1 MLAGETVMKTRREIL
16 RMGAV
21 ACGAAA
27 LGRSERMLGAPE
39 APGKD
44 AATMQEP
51 LGEPLQEFG
60 YGEVTLAPG
69 RMESQ
74 FRETQTVLM
83 GLNEDALL
91 APFRVRCGLAAPG
104 PRLGGWYDEGGF
116 APGHSFGQW
125 ISALSRGYAV
135 DHDPA
140 KRARV
145 KKLLDLYGQTINGK
159 FFTDFRF
166 PAYDY
171 DKLVI
176 GLIDAHEFAGI
187 PNAFA
192 LLDKTTEA
200 AEPHLEPR
208 ALDRDAV
215 QRSWRASVGDKTTD
229 DYTWDEPYTLPENLY
244 LAAKRGAGA
253 RYRTMAGRYLLDRTW
268 FDPLAENRNVLAGHH
283 AYSFCNSLSSAMQ
296 AYLSVGSVKHLH
308 AAENGFAM
316 IRAQSYATGG
326 WGPNESFVEPGTG
339 ALKASLT
346 KTRHSFETPCGSYA
360 HMKITRYLLR
370 VTGNGSYG
378 DSMEQVIWNT
388 VLGAK
393 TLEPNGRAFY
403 YSDYSNEGGKFYF
416 GDAWPCCS
424 GTLPQ
429 VAADYRIATYLRDAE
444 GVYVNL
450 YEPSELRWTAGDGAQ
465 WTLTQSGGY
474 PLEERV
480 TLRLSGS
487 RSGEFLLRVRVPQ
500 WSSCGGETMTARV
513 NGAPVAVTAQRGFAT
528 IGRRWRSGDT
538 VELRIPLAMRLEAIE
553 PGSNTMA
560 LMRGP
565 LVLFPLTHD
574 GPAVTRKQ
582 MLAARHVGGMNWA
595 MDTSDGLERLKPFVA
610 IQDEPYR
617 TYLDVATSA

>member
-1 MLAGETVMKTRREIL
+1 MTTRREVL
-16 RMGAV
+16 KMGAA
-21 ACGAAA
+21 ACGAAT
-27 LGRSERMLGAPE
+27 LGQGWLNGLAAQQAPSE
-39 APGKD
+39 
-44 AATMQEP
+44 EP
-51 LGEPLQEFG
+51 LPKPLEEFG
-60 YGEVTLAPG
+60 YGAVTLMPG
-69 RMESQ
+69 RFQSQ
-74 FRETQTVLM
+74 FAETQTVLM

-91 APFRVRCGLAAPG
+91 APFRVRGGLPAPG

-116 APGHSFGQW
+116 APGHAFGQW

-135 DHDPA
+135 DHDAA
-140 KRARV
+140 KRASV
-145 KKLLDLYGQTINGK
+145 EKLLHLYGQAINGK

-187 PNAFA
+187 SSAFP
-192 LLDKTTEA
+192 LLDKTTDA
-200 AEPHLEPR
+200 VEPHLEPM

-215 QRSWRASVGDKTTD
+215 QRRWRASIGDKTTD

-253 RYRTMAGRYLLDRTW
+253 RYHAMAGRYLLDRTW
-268 FDPLAENRNVLAGHH
+268 FDPLAANENVLAGHH

-296 AYLSVGSVKHLH
+296 AYLSAGSVKHLR
-308 AAENGFAM
+308 AAQNGFAM
-316 IRAQSYATGG
+316 IRAQSFATGG
-326 WGPNESFVEPGTG
+326 WGPDESFVEPGTG

-360 HMKITRYLLR
+360 HMKITRYLTR

-403 YSDYSNEGGKFYF
+403 YSDYSNAGGKFYF
-416 GDAWPCCS
+416 PDAWPCCS

-429 VAADYRIATYLRDAE
+429 VAADYRIAAYLRDDD

-450 YEPSELRWTAGDGAQ
+450 YLPSELRWTSGDGAQ
-465 WTLTQSGGY
+465 WTLTQSGEY
-474 PLEERV
+474 PVDERV
-480 TLRLSGS
+480 TLRLSGNPTS
-487 RSGEFLLRVRVPQ
+487 EFALRLRVPQ
-500 WSSCGGETMTARV
+500 WTTCGGEKMSARV
-513 NGAPVAVTAQRGFAT
+513 NGAPVALNAERGFAT
-528 IGRRWRSGDT
+528 IRRKWRGGDT
-538 VELRIPLAMRLEAIE
+538 VELTIPLPMRLAQIE
-553 PGSNTMA
+553 PGSNTVA

-574 GPAVTRKQ
+574 SPAVTRKQ
-582 MLAARHVGGMNWA
+582 MLTARRTGKLDWA
-595 MDTSDGLERLKPFVA
+595 MESSDGLVRLKPFFA
-610 IQDEPYR
+610 IGDEPYR
-617 TYLDVATSA
+617 TYLDVATNA

>member
-1 MLAGETVMKTRREIL
+1 MTTRREVL
-16 RMGAV
+16 RMGAA
-21 ACGAAA
+21 ACGTAA
-27 LGRSERMLGAPE
+27 LGQGWLHGLAAQASSE
-39 APGKD
+39 
-44 AATMQEP
+44 EP
-51 LGEPLQEFG
+51 LSTPLEEFG
-60 YGEVTLAPG
+60 YGDVTLMPG
-69 RMESQ
+69 RFQSQ
-74 FRETQTVLM
+74 FTETQTVLM

-91 APFRVRCGLAAPG
+91 APFRVRGGLPAPG

-116 APGHSFGQW
+116 APGHAFGQW

-135 DHDPA
+135 DRDPA

-145 KKLLDLYGQTINGK
+145 QQLLDLYGHAINGK
-159 FFTDFRF
+159 FFTNFRF
-166 PAYDY
+166 PSYDY

-176 GLIDAHEFAGI
+176 GLIDAHQFVGI

-192 LLDKTTEA
+192 LLDTTTDA
-200 AEPHLEPR
+200 VQPHLEPM

-215 QRSWRASVGDKTTD
+215 QRQWRASVGDKTTD

-244 LAAKRGAGA
+244 LAANRGAGA
-253 RYRTMAGRYLLDRTW
+253 RYHEMAGRYLLDRTW

-296 AYLSVGSVKHLH
+296 AYLSAGSLKHLR
-308 AAENGFAM
+308 AAQNAFAM
-316 IRAQSYATGG
+316 IRAQSFATGG

-360 HMKITRYLLR
+360 HMKITRYLTR
-370 VTGNGSYG
+370 VTGDGSYG

-416 GDAWPCCS
+416 PDAWPCCS

-429 VAADYRIATYLRDAE
+429 VAADYRIAAYLRSAD
-444 GVYVNL
+444 GLHISQYL
-450 YEPSELRWTAGDGAQ
+450 PSELRWTAGDGSQ
-465 WTLTQSGGY
+465 WTLAQSGSY
-474 PLEERV
+474 PLDERV
-480 TLRLSGS
+480 TLRLSGGRAS
-487 RSGEFLLRVRVPQ
+487 NFTVYLRVPQ
-500 WSSCGGETMTARV
+500 WSTCGGEKMTARV
-513 NGAPVAVTAQRGFAT
+513 NGAPVPLQSQRGFAP
-528 IGRRWRSGDT
+528 IRRQWQSGDT
-538 VELRIPLAMRLEAIE
+538 VELTIPLPMRLAAIE
-553 PGSNTMA
+553 PGSNTVA

-574 GPAVTRKQ
+574 APSVTRKQ
-582 MLAARHVGGMNWA
+582 MLAARRTGKLDWA
-595 MDTSDGLERLKPFVA
+595 MESSDGLVRLKPFVA
-610 IQDEPYR
+610 IGDEPYR
-617 TYLDVATSA
+617 TYLDVATTA

>member
-1 MLAGETVMKTRREIL
+1 MTTRREIL

-21 ACGAAA
+21 AFGAAA
-27 LGRSERMLGAPE
+27 LGGV
-39 APGKD
+39 D
-44 AATMQEP
+44 AAADAGTAGRLFGGQQAAEVATLAEP
-51 LGEPLQEFG
+51 LSEFG
-60 YGEVTLAPG
+60 YGAVTLNPG
-69 RMESQ
+69 RFESQ

-91 APFRVRCGLAAPG
+91 APFRVRDGMAAPG

-135 DHDPA
+135 DGDAA

-145 KKLLDLYGQTINGK
+145 QRLLGLYGQAISGK
-159 FFTDFRF
+159 FFTNFRF

-176 GLIDAHEFAGI
+176 GLIDAHEFASI

-192 LLDKTTEA
+192 LLNQTTDA
-200 AEPHLEPR
+200 AEPHLEPK

-215 QRSWRASVGDKTTD
+215 QRAWRASIGDKTTD

-253 RYRTMAGRYLLDRTW
+253 RYHAMAGRYLLDRTW
-268 FDPLAENRNVLAGHH
+268 FDPLAEGRNVLAGHH

-296 AYLSVGSVKHLH
+296 AYLSAGSEKHLR
-308 AAENGFAM
+308 AARNAFGM
-316 IRAQSYATGG
+316 IRAQSFATGG
-326 WGPNESFVEPGTG
+326 WGPDESFVEPGTG

-360 HMKITRYLLR
+360 HMKITRYLTR
-370 VTGNGSYG
+370 VTGDGSYG

-393 TLEPNGRAFY
+393 SLEPNGQAFY
-403 YSDYSNEGGKFYF
+403 YSDYSNGGGKFYF
-416 GDAWPCCS
+416 PDAWPCCS

-429 VAADYRIATYLRDAE
+429 VAADYRIAAYLRGAD
-444 GVYVNL
+444 GVYVSQYL
-450 YEPSELRWTAGDGAQ
+450 PSELRWTGADGAE
-465 WTLTQSGGY
+465 WKLAQSGEY
-474 PLEERV
+474 PLEEHV
-480 TLRLSGS
+480 TLRLSGTRAS
-487 RSGEFLLRVRVPQ
+487 EFALYLRVPQ
-500 WSSCGGETMTARV
+500 WATSGGAAMTAMV
-513 NGAPVAVTAQRGFAT
+513 NGKPVALEPKRGFAA
-528 IGRRWRSGDT
+528 IRRRWSGGDV
-538 VELRIPLAMRLEAIE
+538 VELRIPLAMRLVAIE
-553 PGSNTMA
+553 PGSNTVA

-565 LVLFPLTHD
+565 LVLFPLTHES
-574 GPAVTRKQ
+574 PAVTRRQ
-582 MLAARHVGGMNWA
+582 LLAARRTGKWEWA
-595 MDTSDGLERLKPFVA
+595 AETSDGLVRMKPFVA
-610 IQDEPYR
+610 IHDEPYR
-617 TYLDVATSA
+617 TYLDVATTA